1 MIPQRLVGALSQNIP
16 EQVRMRLNAQSLFV
30 VVGGV
35 QELEVQ
41 IGPDGT
47 YRARADAGDAGF
59 HLVVT

>member
-16 EQVRMRLNAQSLFV
+16 EQYRMRLNAQSLFV
-30 VVGGV
+30 VVSGV

-41 IGPDGT
+41 IGPDGAHH
-47 YRARADAGDAGF
+47 ARADAGDAGF